1 MKLKQFLN
9 LLKEVIGD
17 SFKYVGKLF
26 ILSILFNLIFC
37 IDEEKIA
44 QDDYISSSHSLCKG
58 ICVDFYLKEKPYIGM
73 NFKLSH
79 NFLFSV
85 KTSLV
90 NSINEQIYSHNLY
103 GFDLDLLN
111 NRKRNIIL
119 SFDINK
125 SFYHDDSVYSWQQIS
140 LIYLKK
146 NTRGNFQVILD
157 SNYDSSWSGNQI
169 NLIYGIKMYKN
180 IFFSIGLIKNFS
192 NLSNDYNGFLAL
204 NFNI

>member
-17 SFKYVGKLF
+17 SFKYIGNFF
-26 ILSILFNLIFC
+26 ILSILFNMVFC

-58 ICVDFYLKEKPYIGM
+58 VCVDFHLKEQPYIGV

-79 NFLFSV
+79 NFLVSA

-90 NSINEQIYSHNLY
+90 NSINEQLYSHNLY
-103 GFDLDLLN
+103 GFDLDLFN
-111 NRKRNIIL
+111 NEKYNIIL

-125 SFYHDDSVYSWQQIS
+125 SFYHDESVYSWQQIS
-140 LIYLKK
+140 LIYFKK
-146 NTRGNFQVILD
+146 NIKSNFQVILD
-157 SNYDSSWSGNQI
+157 SSYDNNWNSNQI
-169 NLIYGIKMYKN
+169 NLIYGINVYKN
-180 IFFSIGLIKNFS
+180 IFLSIGLIKSFS
-192 NLSNDYNGFLAL
+192 NLSNNYNGFLAL

>member
-17 SFKYVGKLF
+17 SFKYIGNFF
-26 ILSILFNLIFC
+26 ILSILFNMVFC

-44 QDDYISSSHSLCKG
+44 QDDYISSSHSLCKSV
-58 ICVDFYLKEKPYIGM
+58 CVDFYLKEQPYIGV

-79 NFLFSV
+79 NFLVSA

-90 NSINEQIYSHNLY
+90 NSINEQLYSHNLY
-103 GFDLDLLN
+103 GFDLDLFN
-111 NRKRNIIL
+111 NEKYNIIL

-125 SFYHDDSVYSWQQIS
+125 SFYHDESVYSWQQIS
-140 LIYLKK
+140 LIYFKK
-146 NTRGNFQVILD
+146 NIKSNFQVILD
-157 SNYDSSWSGNQI
+157 SSYDNNWNSNQI
-169 NLIYGIKMYKN
+169 NLIYGINVYKN
-180 IFFSIGLIKNFS
+180 IFLNIGLIKSFS
-192 NLSNDYNGFLAL
+192 NLSNNYNGFLAL